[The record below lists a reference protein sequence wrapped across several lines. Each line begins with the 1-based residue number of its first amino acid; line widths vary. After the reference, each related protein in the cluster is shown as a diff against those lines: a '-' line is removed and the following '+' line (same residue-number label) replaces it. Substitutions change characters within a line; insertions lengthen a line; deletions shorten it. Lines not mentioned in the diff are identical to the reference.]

1 MAVKLGS
8 AANSTEWDSLGDSIF
23 SETTYFHKNIV
34 PTISFTNGGMTP
46 VSGKTITA
54 SDAGSTIALSGN
66 VTINLGSSTAPVK
79 LNKIAA
85 ELSSTMVTMAAQ
97 LF

>member
-1 MAVKLGS
+1 MAVVRQPS
-8 AANSTEWDSLGDSIF
+8 YSTEWIPKLIF
-23 SETTYFHKNIV
+23 RLHIFIKILCQRFHLQMVN
-34 PTISFTNGGMTP
+34 T

-66 VTINLGSSTAPVK
+66 VTINLGSAAPMK

-85 ELSSTMVTMAAQ
+85 GLSSNDGAWP
-97 LF
+97 LNCSRNFKFKR